1 MYRARTIIPLVF
13 SLFLPRTAHS
23 TDPDQVWGEAIKRGT
38 FDEVE
43 MSLSQGAEVDGA
55 AEESSLEFFDL
66 LAERAPLRV
75 TQDASRIFVR
85 AWESPIKASEG
96 APVAES
102 TLAADDF
109 SISDDGESYI
119 RKFSGSDMNCIGVNA
134 GWFGFRTDTDE
145 LQICRGGSMKK
156 VVLL

>member
-43 MSLSQGAEVDGA
+43 MSLSQGAEVGGA
-55 AEESSLEFFDL
+55 AEEPGLAFFSL
-66 LAERAPLRV
+66 LAGRAPLRV

-85 AWESPIKASEG
+85 AGESPIKASE
-96 APVAES
+96 P
-102 TLAADDF
+102 
-109 SISDDGESYI
+109 
-119 RKFSGSDMNCIGVNA
+119 
-134 GWFGFRTDTDE
+134 
-145 LQICRGGSMKK
+145 CR
-156 VVLL
+156 